1 MILTHP
7 CTDQFDR
14 EHHAPYVEFFHNLL
28 PETRDA
34 MELHK
39 KHESKFAANPAYVQM
54 YRTGHAY
61 HPAHPFFMWYW
72 GEAGRQWLGKVI
84 VVGADN
90 AYAPKLLGWETAT
103 SMNEA
108 LEMAKGNTPS
118 PEITLLH
125 MPPIVMTEVT
135 LAPPIPH
142 AAPKLGGGGES
153 ANGHGSNG
161 HIQATKTTGG

>member
-1 MILTHP
+1 
-7 CTDQFDR
+7 
-14 EHHAPYVEFFHNLL
+14 
-28 PETRDA
+28 
-34 MELHK
+34 
-39 KHESKFAANPAYVQM
+39 M

-90 AYAPKLLGWETAT
+90 AYVPKVLGWETAS

-108 LEMAKGNTPS
+108 LEMAKGAAPHAS

-125 MPPIVMTEVT
+125 MPPILMADVSIPG
-135 LAPPIPH
+135 APSPPPLPPGGNGNGKH
-142 AAPKLGGGGES
+142 ANGNG
-153 ANGHGSNG
+153 ANGHLTSHEAHEPGE
-161 HIQATKTTGG
+161 A